1 MAVQRA
7 GGARAARG
15 RRGRRGAPSVCAL
28 ITFCS
33 SQPCV
38 RTSVSPPEQRYC
50 TAPLVMSPH
59 FCTTNSRKLAS
70 VQIVTSQPY
79 SLHSPRARATNG
91 WTSPRVPRVI
101 MKTWRGKAPR
111 TRWSSGVS
119 CGLPGWAG
127 CGKESRAG
135 GGRAATRA
143 ACGGRRR
150 TVEPDSVDK
159 TDAIKDELLDRLL
172 RPSASID
179 DGSTTMFEL
188 LSASEAASGCAASAT
203 NPDHRRVIRITS
215 ASEKRTERKAGAS
228 GERAVPAPAR
238 TG

>member
-1 MAVQRA
+1 M
-7 GGARAARG
+7 
-15 RRGRRGAPSVCAL
+15 
-28 ITFCS
+28 
-33 SQPCV
+33 

-70 VQIVTSQPY
+70 VQIVTNQPN

-119 CGLPGWAG
+119 CGLPVWAG

-135 GGRAATRA
+135 GGRAATRAAAARA

-179 DGSTTMFEL
+179 DGSTTMFEFD
-188 LSASEAASGCAASAT
+188 SASEAASGCAASAT

>member
-1 MAVQRA
+1 M
-7 GGARAARG
+7 
-15 RRGRRGAPSVCAL
+15 
-28 ITFCS
+28 
-33 SQPCV
+33 
-38 RTSVSPPEQRYC
+38 
-50 TAPLVMSPH
+50 
-59 FCTTNSRKLAS
+59 
-70 VQIVTSQPY
+70 
-79 SLHSPRARATNG
+79 
-91 WTSPRVPRVI
+91 
-101 MKTWRGKAPR
+101 
-111 TRWSSGVS
+111 
-119 CGLPGWAG
+119 PGWAG

-159 TDAIKDELLDRLL
+159 TDAIKDELLFDRLP
-172 RPSASID
+172 RSSASID

-188 LSASEAASGCAASAT
+188 LSASDAASGCAASAT